1 MMTSEQIKQARHSLG
16 LSQSEM
22 ANALGLTCVKT
33 YQKWEGGENK
43 PTASAI
49 ASIEMLLYMLKANAL
64 TGWLERK

>member
-1 MMTSEQIKQARHSLG
+1 MTHDEIKHARHSLG

-22 ANALGLTCVKT
+22 AKALGLTCVKT
-33 YQKWEGGENK
+33 YQKWESGENK

-49 ASIEMLLYMLKANAL
+49 ASIEMLIYMSEANAL